1 MSTQAKID
9 YALGEATY
17 AAQQAL
23 NIPIQY
29 CEVAKI
35 VLRFLEEFQSGN
47 PFVQIALKIL
57 RPGVRKVVVESC
69 GEDDV

>member
-1 MSTQAKID
+1 MSQAKID

-17 AAQQAL
+17 AAQAAL

-35 VLRFLEEFQSGN
+35 VLKFLEEFQSNN
-47 PFVQIALKIL
+47 PFVMLALKIL
-57 RPGVRKVVVESC
+57 RPGVRSVVEESC
-69 GEDDV
+69 DGRAV